1 MEKTQKQVL
10 KQLHNFLSD
19 SYRTASESYLNGYLT
34 EEDVLL
40 YVENEQSIAKRIA
53 DIRQILQDKELAEK
67 FKEIEK
73 GQPIDKAIEEVK
85 EQLQFFELKKKKLQN
100 TDTNTVDE
108 VKNKLK
114 QFNVID
120 SEIARLEKALQNLE
134 IIKQETAPPKRKPGR
149 PKKNKK
155 LEVQNEI

>member
-1 MEKTQKQVL
+1 MTKEQKQFL
-10 KQLHNFLSD
+10 KQLHSFLSE

-34 EEDVLL
+34 NEDILL
-40 YVENEQSIAKRIA
+40 YIENEQSIAKRIA
-53 DIRQILQDKELAEK
+53 DIRTILQDKELAEK

-114 QFNVID
+114 QFNVIE
-120 SEIARLEKALQNLE
+120 SEILRLQKALQNLE
-134 IIKQETAPPKRKPGR
+134 IIKQETEPPKRKPGR
-149 PKKNKK
+149 PKKK
-155 LEVQNEI
+155 